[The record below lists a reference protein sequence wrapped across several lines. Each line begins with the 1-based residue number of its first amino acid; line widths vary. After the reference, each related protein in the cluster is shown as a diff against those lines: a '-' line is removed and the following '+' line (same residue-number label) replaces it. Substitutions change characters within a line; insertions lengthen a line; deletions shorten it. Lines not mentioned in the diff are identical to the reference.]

1 MKDQN
6 DITVLSQSLANLE
19 EDAVNQLIEGYLT
32 TNGDPLMI
40 VDALSKGMEKVGR
53 LYKDGEYA
61 LAELIYSGEIFKGAM
76 ERVKP
81 FIKAGNDMSAGRI
94 IMGTVMGDIHDLG
107 KSIVTTMLECSGFSV
122 IDLGVDVPAERF
134 VEAVKNS
141 GAKLVGMS
149 LLLTTAMDA
158 MRETIQSLEKAGL
171 RDCVKIMIGGAP
183 TSERLRDEIGADFY
197 GRDAIEAVSIARHVL
212 ADQTEEEKI
221 PS

>member
-6 DITVLSQSLANLE
+6 DITALSQSLASLE

-32 TNGDPLMI
+32 TKGDPLII
-40 VDALSKGMEKVGR
+40 VSELSKGMERVGQ
-53 LYKDGEYA
+53 LFKEGEYA
-61 LAELIYSGEIFKGAM
+61 LGELIYSGEIFKGAM

-81 FIKAGNDMSAGRI
+81 FIKAGNDMPAGRI

-107 KSIVTTMLECSGFSV
+107 KGIVTTMLECSGFSV

-134 VEAVKNS
+134 VEAVKDS
-141 GAKLVGMS
+141 GARLVGMS

-171 RDCVKIMIGGAP
+171 RDRVKIMIGGAP

-197 GRDAIEAVSIARHVL
+197 GRDAIEAVAIARHVL
-212 ADQTEEEKI
+212 ANQTEEEKI
-221 PS
+221 LS

>member
-1 MKDQN
+1 MNQ
-6 DITVLSQSLANLE
+6 LAQAFSALE
-19 EDAVNQLIEGYLT
+19 EERVYQIIDEYLAMP
-32 TNGDPLMI
+32 GDPLMI
-40 VDALSKGMEKVGR
+40 VDELSKGMEKVGR

-61 LAELIYSGEIFKGAM
+61 LGELIYSGEIFKGAM
-76 ERVKP
+76 ERVTP
-81 FIKAGNDMSAGRI
+81 FIKVGNDMPAGRI

-122 IDLGVDVPAERF
+122 IDLGVNVPAERF
-134 VEAVKNS
+134 VEAVKDS

-197 GRDAIEAVSIARHVL
+197 GRDAIEAVAIARHVL
-212 ADQTEEEKI
+212 AKQTEEEKI
-221 PS
+221 LS

>member
-6 DITVLSQSLANLE
+6 DITALSQSLANLE

-32 TNGDPLMI
+32 TKGDPLII
-40 VDALSKGMEKVGR
+40 VNELSKGMEQVGQ
-53 LYKDGEYA
+53 LFKEGEYA
-61 LAELIYSGEIFKGAM
+61 LGELIYSGEIFKGAM

-81 FIKAGNDMSAGRI
+81 FIKAGNDMPAGRI

-107 KSIVTTMLECSGFSV
+107 KGIVTTMLECSGFSV
-122 IDLGVDVPAERF
+122 IDLGVDVQAGMF
-134 VEAVKNS
+134 VEAVKDS
-141 GAKLVGMS
+141 GARLVGMS

-197 GRDAIEAVSIARHVL
+197 GRDAIEAVAIARHVL
-212 ADQTEEEKI
+212 ANQTEEEKI
-221 PS
+221 LS

>member
-6 DITVLSQSLANLE
+6 DITALSQSLASLE

-32 TNGDPLMI
+32 TKGDPLII
-40 VDALSKGMEKVGR
+40 VSELSKGMERVGQ
-53 LYKDGEYA
+53 LFKEGEYA
-61 LAELIYSGEIFKGAM
+61 LGELIYSGEIFKGAM

-81 FIKAGNDMSAGRI
+81 FIKAGNDMPAGRI

-107 KSIVTTMLECSGFSV
+107 KGIVTTMLECSGFSV
-122 IDLGVDVPAERF
+122 IDLGVDVQAGMF
-134 VEAVKNS
+134 VEAVKDS
-141 GAKLVGMS
+141 GARLVGMS

-171 RDCVKIMIGGAP
+171 RDRVKIMIGGAP

-197 GRDAIEAVSIARHVL
+197 GRDAIEAVAIARHVL
-212 ADQTEEEKI
+212 AKQTEEEKI
-221 PS
+221 LS

>member
-6 DITVLSQSLANLE
+6 DITALSQSLANLE

-40 VDALSKGMEKVGR
+40 VDELSKGMEKVGR

-107 KSIVTTMLECSGFSV
+107 KGIVTTMLECSGFSV

-134 VEAVKNS
+134 VEAVKDS

-171 RDCVKIMIGGAP
+171 RDRVKIMIGGAP

-197 GRDAIEAVSIARHVL
+197 GRDAIEAVAIARHVL
-212 ADQTEEEKI
+212 ANQTGEEKI

>member
-6 DITVLSQSLANLE
+6 DITALSQSLASLE

-32 TNGDPLMI
+32 TKGDPLII
-40 VDALSKGMEKVGR
+40 VSELSKGMEQVGQ
-53 LYKDGEYA
+53 LFKDGEYA
-61 LAELIYSGEIFKGAM
+61 LGELIYSGEIFKGAM

-81 FIKAGNDMSAGRI
+81 FIKAGNDMPAGRI

-107 KSIVTTMLECSGFSV
+107 KGIVTTMLECSGFSV

-134 VEAVKNS
+134 VEAVKDS
-141 GAKLVGMS
+141 GARLVGMS

-171 RDCVKIMIGGAP
+171 RDRVKIMIGGAP

-197 GRDAIEAVSIARHVL
+197 GRDAIEAVAIARHVL
-212 ADQTEEEKI
+212 AKQTEEEKI
-221 PS
+221 LS

>member
-6 DITVLSQSLANLE
+6 DITALSQSLASLE

-32 TNGDPLMI
+32 TKGDPLII
-40 VDALSKGMEKVGR
+40 VSELSKGMERVGQ
-53 LYKDGEYA
+53 LFKDGEYA
-61 LAELIYSGEIFKGAM
+61 LGELIYSGEIFKGAM

-81 FIKAGNDMSAGRI
+81 FIKAGNDMPAGRI

-107 KSIVTTMLECSGFSV
+107 KGIVTTMLECSGFSV
-122 IDLGVDVPAERF
+122 IDLGVDVQAGMF
-134 VEAVKNS
+134 VEAVKDS
-141 GAKLVGMS
+141 GARLVGMS

-171 RDCVKIMIGGAP
+171 RDRVKIMIGGAP

-197 GRDAIEAVSIARHVL
+197 GSDAIEAVAIARHVL
-212 ADQTEEEKI
+212 ANQTEEEKI
-221 PS
+221 LS

>member
-134 VEAVKNS
+134 VEAVKDS

-149 LLLTTAMDA
+149 LLLTTAMDE

-171 RDCVKIMIGGAP
+171 RDRVKIMIGGAP

-197 GRDAIEAVSIARHVL
+197 GRDAIEAVAIARHVL
-212 ADQTEEEKI
+212 ANQTEEDKI
-221 PS
+221 LS

>member
-6 DITVLSQSLANLE
+6 DITALSQSLANLE

-40 VDALSKGMEKVGR
+40 VDELSKGMEKVGR

-107 KSIVTTMLECSGFSV
+107 KGIVTTMLECSGFSV

-134 VEAVKNS
+134 VEAVKDS

-158 MRETIQSLEKAGL
+158 MRETIQALTKAGY
-171 RDCVKIMIGGAP
+171 RDRVKIMIGGAP

-197 GRDAIEAVSIARHVL
+197 GRDAIEAVAIARHVL
-212 ADQTEEEKI
+212 ANQTEEEKI

>member
-1 MKDQN
+1 MNQ
-6 DITVLSQSLANLE
+6 LAQAFSALE
-19 EDAVNQLIEGYLT
+19 EERVYQIIDEYLAMP
-32 TNGDPLMI
+32 GDPLMI
-40 VDALSKGMEKVGR
+40 VDELSKGMEKVGR

-61 LAELIYSGEIFKGAM
+61 LGELIYSGEIFKGAM
-76 ERVKP
+76 ERVTP
-81 FIKAGNDMSAGRI
+81 FIKAGNDMPAGRI

-122 IDLGVDVPAERF
+122 IDLGVNVPAERF
-134 VEAVKNS
+134 VEAVKDS

-197 GRDAIEAVSIARHVL
+197 GRDAIEAVAIARHVL
-212 ADQTEEEKI
+212 AKQTEEEKI
-221 PS
+221 LS

>member
-6 DITVLSQSLANLE
+6 DITALSQSLASLE

-32 TNGDPLMI
+32 TKGDPLII
-40 VDALSKGMEKVGR
+40 VNELSKGMERVGQ
-53 LYKDGEYA
+53 LFKDGEYA
-61 LAELIYSGEIFKGAM
+61 LGELIYSGEIFKGAM
-76 ERVKP
+76 ERVTP
-81 FIKAGNDMSAGRI
+81 FIKAGNGMPAGRI

-134 VEAVKNS
+134 VEAVKDS
-141 GAKLVGMS
+141 GARLVGMS

-197 GRDAIEAVSIARHVL
+197 GRDAIEAVAIARHVL
-212 ADQTEEEKI
+212 ANQTEEEKI
-221 PS
+221 LS

>member
-107 KSIVTTMLECSGFSV
+107 KGIVTTMLECSGFSV

-158 MRETIQSLEKAGL
+158 MRETIQALTKAGY
-171 RDCVKIMIGGAP
+171 RDHLKIMIGGAP

>member
-6 DITVLSQSLANLE
+6 DITALSQSLASLE

-32 TNGDPLMI
+32 TKGDPLII
-40 VDALSKGMEKVGR
+40 VSELSKGMEQVGQ
-53 LYKDGEYA
+53 LFKEGEYA
-61 LAELIYSGEIFKGAM
+61 LGELIYSGEIFKGAM

-81 FIKAGNDMSAGRI
+81 FIKAGNDMPAGRI

-107 KSIVTTMLECSGFSV
+107 KGIVTTMLECSGFSV
-122 IDLGVDVPAERF
+122 IDLGVDVQAGMF
-134 VEAVKNS
+134 VEAVKDS
-141 GAKLVGMS
+141 GARLVGMS

-171 RDCVKIMIGGAP
+171 RDRVKIMIGGAP

-197 GRDAIEAVSIARHVL
+197 GRDAIEAVAIARHVL
-212 ADQTEEEKI
+212 AKQTEEEKI
-221 PS
+221 LS

>member
-6 DITVLSQSLANLE
+6 DITALSQSLASLE

-32 TNGDPLMI
+32 TKGDPLII
-40 VDALSKGMEKVGR
+40 VSELSKGMEQVGQ
-53 LYKDGEYA
+53 LFKEGEYA
-61 LAELIYSGEIFKGAM
+61 LGELIYSGEIFKGAM

-81 FIKAGNDMSAGRI
+81 FIKAGNDMPAGRI

-107 KSIVTTMLECSGFSV
+107 KGIVTTMLECSGFSV
-122 IDLGVDVPAERF
+122 IDLGVDVQAGMF
-134 VEAVKNS
+134 VEAVKDS
-141 GAKLVGMS
+141 GARLVGMS

-171 RDCVKIMIGGAP
+171 RDRVKIMIGGAP

-197 GRDAIEAVSIARHVL
+197 GRDAIEAVAIARHVL
-212 ADQTEEEKI
+212 ANQTEEEKI
-221 PS
+221 LS